1 MVLAVSSVILQEVF
15 KIVQRERVDV
25 YTIPPN
31 FAQEGTILSG
41 RVRFRNAFEAGILG
55 LLLLQILLSMDWC
68 VRVKIY
74 VGVAVLIPA
83 LIFAVLGVQ
92 AESLTSFLFQFVR
105 YLNRRRLLTVPDG
118 KYRLKRNR
126 RLAKQRNKSRRGK
139 GGGNHRKRSKGTQ
152 AEAKAGEA
160 GGKDK
165 PEGGEETA

>member
-1 MVLAVSSVILQEVF
+1 M
-15 KIVQRERVDV
+15 DV

-41 RVRFRNAFEAGILG
+41 RVRFRNAFEAGVLGIFLLRIL
-55 LLLLQILLSMDWC
+55 QYMDWG

-83 LIFAVLGVQ
+83 LIFAVLGMQ
-92 AESLTSFLFQFVR
+92 GESLTSFLFQFVR
-105 YLNRRRLLTVPDG
+105 YLNRRRVLTVPDG

-126 RLAKQRNKSRRGK
+126 RLVKQKKKSRRGK

-152 AEAKAGEA
+152 AEAKTGEA
-160 GGKDK
+160 GGKEK
-165 PEGGEETA
+165 TEGGEETA

>member
-1 MVLAVSSVILQEVF
+1 M
-15 KIVQRERVDV
+15 DV

-41 RVRFRNAFEAGILG
+41 RVRFRNAFEAGLLG
-55 LLLLQILLSMDWC
+55 IFLLQILLSMDFG

-92 AESLTSFLFQFVR
+92 GESLTSFLFQFVR
-105 YLNRRRLLTVPDG
+105 YLNRRRVLTVPDG

-126 RLAKQRNKSRRGK
+126 RLAKLKKKSRRGK
-139 GGGNHRKRSKGTQ
+139 GGGNHRKRGKGTK
-152 AEAKAGEA
+152 AEAAAGKA
-160 GGKDK
+160 GGKEK
-165 PEGGEETA
+165 PERRENGKVR